1 MGGSVSRVLCLLAV
15 QKSADALRITTQIL
29 VARPL
34 FLVAMPLP
42 HPQKNTIIKNSA
54 IWRGHS
60 PKKNAVI
67 ARSVATWQS
76 IPKYRQVIMR
86 CNTQQTKTN

>member
-34 FLVAMPLP
+34 P
-42 HPQKNTIIKNSA
+42 
-54 IWRGHS
+54 
-60 PKKNAVI
+60 PKKRCHCE
-67 ARSVATWQS
+67 RSVAKAQC
-76 IPKYRQVIMR
+76 YAVLLYF
-86 CNTQQTKTN
+86 CYNTQQTKIKKQKNERSK